1 MQEEVHNLVLTKLA
15 ERRLRPNV
23 IEKNFTGVLNGVN
36 NRSLTVSGYEVLLDT
51 EHEGDWSHSGW
62 QQMNALSEDDPNA
75 VYRYEIYLK
84 VVFTNRQDK
93 PADTNILNAIYRSVY
108 TKCGQPVLGSW
119 ELSRVDGKEYEVPDE
134 NAVRLSND
142 FVGYTQVAIPDDY
155 EAKFNHLFGL
165 DANVARIK
173 RAMEAGLLSD
183 WQHRLHCALIGP
195 PGCGKSDICR
205 TIKSMLGEEAVLE
218 FDATA
223 TTAAGAIKELAE
235 REILPRVMII
245 EEIEKADEKA
255 LDFLLAALDLRAEIR
270 KTTARA
276 TIQRDTKLFA
286 IATVNNIDLFARL
299 KAGALASRFSQKIF
313 FQRPNRDQLEMILQ
327 REVVKVDGDF
337 AWIGPTLDYC
347 DDADI
352 TDPRAVISI
361 AMCGREM
368 LITGEYQDMLRETS
382 ETLPTAGGGFETW
395 SAA

>member
-1 MQEEVHNLVLTKLA
+1 MTEEVHTLVLTKLA
-15 ERRLRPNV
+15 ERQLRPNV
-23 IEKNFTGVLNGVN
+23 IEKNYTGILNGAN
-36 NRSLTVSGYEVLLDT
+36 NRSLTVQGYTVELDT
-51 EHEGDWSHSGW
+51 ERGYLNNGWKQTNDYSG
-62 QQMNALSEDDPNA
+62 MA
-75 VYRYEIYLK
+75 VYKYEIYLR
-84 VVFTNRQDK
+84 VVYSTRSEK
-93 PADTNILNAIYRSVY
+93 PADKAVLSAMYRSVY
-108 TKCGQPVLGSW
+108 TKAAQPVAGKWTLTT
-119 ELSRVDGKEYEVPDE
+119 VDDNEYEVPDE
-134 NAVRLSND
+134 NAIRLSDD
-142 FVGYTQVAIPDDY
+142 FIGYTEVTIPDDY
-155 EAKFNHLFGL
+155 AARFNHLFGL
-165 DANVARIK
+165 DPHVARIR

-235 REILPRVMII
+235 REILPRVLII
-245 EEIEKADEKA
+245 EEIEKADDKA